1 MPPPAAGF
9 HAVDPAFPNFGGEHR
24 AEPLPPEPDSFVANI
39 DAALMEQVL
48 DVPKRKREPDI
59 EHHREAD
66 DLGAGLEVAEGGSFA
81 HLATLRNESVRP
93 SVYD

>member
-1 MPPPAAGF
+1 M
-9 HAVDPAFPNFGGEHR
+9 
-24 AEPLPPEPDSFVANI
+24 PPEPDSFVADI

-48 DVPKRKREPDI
+48 DVPKRKRKPDI

-81 HLATLRNESVRP
+81 HLATLRNRRALLKTVSSDKAHRKHIRRTEAT
-93 SVYD
+93 